1 MWQLSFQNE
10 LITLKDKL
18 ENLVVKMGFTLI
30 KGEMDIE
37 NQKILL
43 PSQEDFLDF
52 HKHVDNK
59 LLFYTYDYEDKENYY
74 IPEEYHTWFEDSEIQ
89 HLLSEKINEYNKKLD
104 DINFDQPSEFIMFY
118 VKDGFVFYNTTIR
131 KKIFELSDGDT
142 VGHALVEEVGDAIP
156 EEKIMEI
163 NEKRK
168 KALDQKTQEVKDNI
182 FNDPEFKNATNASL
196 RKSYALRYF
205 KDHPEEG
212 ELLRAAHLPP
222 ILFVEKIWKEFKS
235 MGLHK

>member
-1 MWQLSFQNE
+1 MSHQKE
-10 LITLKDKL
+10 LITFKDSL

-89 HLLSEKINEYNKKLD
+89 HLLSEKVNEYNEKLD
-104 DINFDQPSEFIMFY
+104 NINFDQPSELIMFY

-131 KKIFELSDGDT
+131 EELFELSDGDT
-142 VGHALVEEVGDAIP
+142 VGYALVEEVGDAIP

-163 NEKRK
+163 TEKRK
-168 KALDQKTQEVKDNI
+168 KALDQKKQEIKENI
-182 FNDPEFKNATNASL
+182 FKDPEFKSATNSSL
-196 RKSYALRYF
+196 RRSYAARYF
-205 KDHPEEG
+205 KDHPEES
-212 ELLRAAHLPP
+212 ELLRETYLPP
-222 ILFVEKIWKEFKS
+222 FLFVDQIWKEFKS
-235 MGLHK
+235 KGLHK